1 MSCEHNAC
9 ITGRSIAVRCC
20 CHHGVGLYFSGAI
33 RSRLIARQYA
43 LQILCR
49 SWRSHPVSPLS
60 GRNPRVTASRSYRGS
75 GLNRRAPRY
84 SSFLPAQPT
93 CNRHFADATLRA
105 GWRRCFQ
112 RNFIW
117 SDACCDRDSTRQSAH
132 RSSSQDKHQQPSQ
145 LSPECPGIPI
155 ELSIVFAAHRGGGS
169 AIPQAPQKCP
179 RQATC
184 CCSRTPK
191 DNLVITQ

>member
-1 MSCEHNAC
+1 M
-9 ITGRSIAVRCC
+9 RCC

-93 CNRHFADATLRA
+93 CNRHFADATLRT

-112 RNFIW
+112 RIFICRMRAVTATPLA
-117 SDACCDRDSTRQSAH
+117 SLRTGRHHKTNISSGCSCLQNVRAFPSNCRSFSQRTVVGGQLYPRPLRSA
-132 RSSSQDKHQQPSQ
+132 RGRRP
-145 LSPECPGIPI
+145 
-155 ELSIVFAAHRGGGS
+155 VAAAG
-169 AIPQAPQKCP
+169 PQK
-179 RQATC
+179 T
-184 CCSRTPK
+184 TW
-191 DNLVITQ
+191 